1 MKYRIEN
8 RFRPSGPVAVVTLV
22 CLLAAPWLAGCAADG
37 SGERQ
42 VLATIDGEPI
52 ELADL
57 DELIGD
63 QLSQMDMQYRT
74 QRQQLI
80 EAALDRVI
88 RDRLLEAAAAER
100 GIGVEELVAAEG
112 AGEVTDEEISAWYTR
127 NQAALGGR
135 ALEELYPRIR
145 EFLEENQRQMGLNEF
160 AARLEEEREVV
171 ILLDPLRVDL
181 SNEGAPSLGP
191 ADAPVTLVEFSDFE
205 CPYCGV
211 FFRTLKRLEEDYG
224 DQLRVVYRQ
233 YPLDTHPNA
242 FKAAEASLCAHEQ
255 GRFWELHDLMF
266 TEQDQLDVASLKL
279 KGERLG
285 LDREG
290 FDSCLDSGRYADQI
304 VADMREGDRLGI
316 EGTPA
321 VYVNGIPLQG
331 GAVPYQAAVEVID
344 DELRRAGGAR

>member
-1 MKYRIEN
+1 MSCRLKN
-8 RFRPSGPVAVVTLV
+8 RFRPSSPVAAVTLT

-37 SGERQ
+37 SGDRQ

-63 QLSQMDMQYRT
+63 QLSQMDMQHRT

-88 RDRLLEAAAAER
+88 RDRLLEAEAAER
-100 GIGVEELVAAEG
+100 GIGVDELVAAEG
-112 AGEVTDEEISAWYTR
+112 AGEVTDEEISAWYAR

-135 ALEELYPRIR
+135 ALEELSPRIR

-160 AARLEEEREVV
+160 AARLEQEREVV

-191 ADAPVTLVEFSDFE
+191 EDAPVTLVEFSDFE

-266 TEQDQLDVASLKL
+266 TEQDQLDVASLKE
-279 KGERLG
+279 KAERLG
-285 LDREG
+285 LDREA
-290 FDSCLDSGRYADQI
+290 FDSCLDSGRYAEQI
-304 VADMREGDRLGI
+304 LADMREGDRLGV

-344 DELRRAGGAR
+344 DELSRAGTR

>member
-1 MKYRIEN
+1 MSCRLKN
-8 RFRPSGPVAVVTLV
+8 RFRPSSPVAAVTLT

-37 SGERQ
+37 SCDRQ

-63 QLSQMDMQYRT
+63 QLSQMDMQHRT

-88 RDRLLEAAAAER
+88 RDRLLEAEAAER
-100 GIGVEELVAAEG
+100 GIGVDELVAAEG
-112 AGEVTDEEISAWYTR
+112 AGEVTDEEISAWYAR

-191 ADAPVTLVEFSDFE
+191 EDAPVTLVEFSDFE

-266 TEQDQLDVASLKL
+266 TEQDQLDVASLKE
-279 KGERLG
+279 KAERLG
-285 LDREG
+285 LDREA
-290 FDSCLDSGRYADQI
+290 FDSCLDSGRYAEQI
-304 VADMREGDRLGI
+304 LADMREGDRLGV

-344 DELRRAGGAR
+344 DDLSRAGTR